1 MSDLARSVF
10 DEKLRTVTQIPGP
23 RPEFV
28 EGLWARIAAQS
39 ASALPSVPGR
49 ARRWLARPAWY
60 ALGLLVVGLVI
71 LTLVIGPQ
79 RVFAAVRELLGY
91 IPGVGIVDPS
101 GGIRVLAEP
110 VSVSREGITL
120 TVTGATL
127 TADGTHLQYRT
138 FGVPRSAYPQRED
151 VSGCYEPEYLRLPD
165 GTKLGTEREMGP
177 VPAEV
182 NEAVFVMPC
191 IAGTLPGT
199 VPEDWELLLR
209 FGAPPEAP
217 GGCRWSA
224 PPRRDRVESAGPRLL
239 LKRPRAQVSQVMRR
253 HHPGHRTATG
263 TS

>member
-1 MSDLARSVF
+1 M
-10 DEKLRTVTQIPGP
+10 
-23 RPEFV
+23 
-28 EGLWARIAAQS
+28 
-39 ASALPSVPGR
+39 
-49 ARRWLARPAWY
+49 
-60 ALGLLVVGLVI
+60 
-71 LTLVIGPQ
+71 
-79 RVFAAVRELLGY
+79 AVRGGPDSGY
-91 IPGVGIVDPS
+91 IPRVGIVDPS

-199 VPEDWELLLR
+199 VPEDWELPLR
-209 FGAPPEAP
+209 FVPAPEELEVMPVVELSPSTEPTMETPPRQPLKRAPPQP
-217 GGCRWSA
+217 
-224 PPRRDRVESAGPRLL
+224 
-239 LKRPRAQVSQVMRR
+239 
-253 HHPGHRTATG
+253 
-263 TS
+263 